1 MPKTRSPAMTTAGKY
16 ARRRQKTHTPFRMP
30 FWAVPGSFF
39 LVELFAF
46 CFLGNWR
53 DLSLNTVW
61 PLVFGLVWAVLL
73 SALVRMLPGI
83 AGQIAYGITYFLC
96 AAYGAVQTGYYI
108 LFQEMLWIS
117 DFRYASEGS
126 DYFDVLLSYP
136 MGWWLGLAGLIL
148 LGAVLVWKFPRSK
161 PDWSHSTVAAAVA
174 IGAICGCILLPH
186 AVFRHD
192 RNIRFAGS
200 DYGRAQSSEAAYDNM
215 FNAHRLYQ
223 VCGIYQTGI
232 KDVYA
237 NFLYPLTPGYA
248 EAQAESKAEIDA
260 YFAQR
265 PEHEENDM
273 TGLFEGKN
281 VVFVLMESMDDF
293 AIGEHTP
300 TISKLMEE
308 GINFTN
314 FYTPGYGGVRTFN
327 SEFCANTG
335 SYLASSGG
343 YAFDYVTNTF
353 DQSLANR
360 LGGLG
365 YSSVV
370 YHYNDPA
377 FYSRGVFSPAMGY
390 GQYLS
395 YRDYVTEETKR
406 DLYDDEF
413 LFNYEA
419 VSDSFFR
426 EGPKLN
432 FIITRSAHLSYK
444 YDEALSHF
452 GLQKYPE
459 YREMTGN
466 EQLDCMYV
474 KARLVDDMFARL
486 LEELEEHGELENTV
500 IVAIT
505 DHYAYGFKDTET
517 MMELSGVDHT
527 LLLEK
532 TPCFIWSA
540 DCPSMEV
547 TKTLNTSDF
556 LPTVLNLLGVEQT
569 FNYLGRDAFD
579 PSYQGYALFSDGS
592 WITQGIAY
600 SAGDKKLMIA
610 DSASVI
616 GGTEDLRTE
625 MNQIT
630 QDFIRINNLML
641 ETDYYGQ

>member
-1 MPKTRSPAMTTAGKY
+1 MSEPRTAAMTTAGKY

-30 FWAVPGSFF
+30 FWTIPASFL

-46 CFLGNWR
+46 CFLGTA
-53 DLSLNTVW
+53 DSFW
-61 PLVFGLVWAVLL
+61 PLIFGLVWAVLL
-73 SALVRMLPGI
+73 SALVRMLPGV
-83 AGQIAYGITYFLC
+83 AGQIAYGITYFLS
-96 AAYGAVQTGYYI
+96 AVYSAVQTGYYI
-108 LFQEMLWIS
+108 LFQEMLWLS

-148 LGAVLVWKFPRSK
+148 LGVILVWKFPRSK
-161 PDWSHSTVAAAVA
+161 PNWTRSTIAAVVA
-174 IGAICGCILLPH
+174 MIAICGCILLPY
-186 AVFRHD
+186 AVFLHD
-192 RNIRFAGS
+192 REIRFAGS
-200 DYGRAQSSEAAYDNM
+200 DYGRAQSAEAAYDNM

-248 EAQAESKAEIDA
+248 ETQAEAKAEIDA

-265 PEHEENDM
+265 PEHERNDM
-273 TGLFEGKN
+273 TGLFQGKN

-327 SEFCANTG
+327 SEFCTNTG

-360 LGGLG
+360 LGDLG
-365 YSSVV
+365 YSSIV

-390 GQYLS
+390 DKYLS
-395 YRDYVTEETKR
+395 YQDYVTEETKR

-413 LFNYEA
+413 LFNNEA
-419 VSDSFFR
+419 VSESFFR

-444 YDEALSHF
+444 YNEVLSHY

-459 YREMTGN
+459 YRGLTGN
-466 EQLDCMYV
+466 EELDCMYV

-486 LEELEEHGELENTV
+486 LEELEAHGELENTV

-517 MMELSGVDHT
+517 MMELSGVDHE

-540 DCPSMEV
+540 DCPSIEV

-556 LPTVLNLLGVEQT
+556 LPTVLNLLGVEQAY
-569 FNYLGRDAFD
+569 NYLGRDAFD

-592 WITQGIAY
+592 WITQGIAW
-600 SAGDKKLMIA
+600 SAGNKKLMIA
-610 DSASVI
+610 DPASVI
-616 GGTEDLRTE
+616 SGDTEDLRTE

-630 QDFIRINNLML
+630 QEFIRINNLML